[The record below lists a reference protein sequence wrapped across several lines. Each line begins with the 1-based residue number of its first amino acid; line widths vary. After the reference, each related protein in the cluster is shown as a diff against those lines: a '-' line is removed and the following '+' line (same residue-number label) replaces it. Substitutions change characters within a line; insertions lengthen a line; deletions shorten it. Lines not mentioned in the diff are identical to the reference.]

1 MLVEV
6 EGKPNADLNS
16 TMNWEKLNKATIL
29 PFRAGVSIGVGVL
42 LYMQGQYVPRR
53 EYEVRWAS
61 HDKIR
66 DDTLNMLLKSVD
78 RLENQAIRI
87 EAKIDRQ
94 ANIRADAGA
103 AVGKR
108 ANP

>member
-1 MLVEV
+1 M
-6 EGKPNADLNS
+6 KPTFVKLSGPALLAYRSVAMATFAAVWWLIANFVTVKELTSYKSQQA
-16 TMNWEKLNKATIL
+16 EKWQAHD
-29 PFRAGVSIGVGVL
+29 R
-42 LYMQGQYVPRR
+42 
-53 EYEVRWAS
+53 VR
-61 HDKIR
+61 DE
-66 DDTLNMLLKSVD
+66 TLSLLLKSVD
-78 RLENQAIRI
+78 RLENHAIRI